1 MLGLSNS
8 LQTSVYIAGGPPYS
22 LKLDGSSDHGRAEHH
37 SSLKPTDAITISCWI
52 NIDAEH
58 GGSGWGFIN
67 SGGNQ
72 DHEQTVIGSKKV
84 GGWDIRVTYAGTE
97 NNPVVKIKSSIR
109 VSNNN
114 IGATDEGYL
123 EVLWG
128 GVVSSTN
135 PDTALH
141 EIKDFSGWVHLAL
154 TYTTSGVASLYINGN
169 KDLNEGD
176 VDTSATQTT
185 TGVNGATIVY
195 NHDTKVFIGA
205 DAIGLG
211 DNPQNGLIGGLV
223 DDYAIWSSAL
233 SDAAILSIY
242 NNKHAGFNLASASG
256 NYSSQASL
264 QAWWR
269 FEEGEGTTVADSS
282 SNNHVVTLV
291 NSPSWSD
298 NTSEL

>member
-1 MLGLSNS
+1 MLGLGISS
-8 LQTSVYIAGGPPYS
+8 SSYITGGPPYS
-22 LKLDGSSDHGRAEHH
+22 LQLDGNSDHGRVEHH
-37 SSLKPTDAITISCWI
+37 SSLKPTEAITISCWI

-67 SGGNQ
+67 SGGAL
-72 DHEQTVIGSKKV
+72 DHDQTVIGSKKV
-84 GGWDIRVTYAGTE
+84 GGWDILVAYAGTE
-97 NNPVVKIKSSIR
+97 DNPVVKIKGNIR

-114 IGATDEGYL
+114 IGAADEGYL
-123 EVLWG
+123 QVLWG
-128 GVVSSTN
+128 GLVSSTN
-135 PDTALH
+135 EETALH

-195 NHDTKVFIGA
+195 NDDTKVFIGA
-205 DAIGLG
+205 DAIGVG
-211 DNPQNGLIGGLV
+211 DSPQNGLIGGLV
-223 DDYAIWSSAL
+223 DDYAIWNTAL
-233 SDAAILSIY
+233 NDANITAIY
-242 NNKHAGFNLASASG
+242 NNRQAGFNLTNASG
-256 NYSSQASL
+256 NYNSQGSL

-282 SNNHVVTLV
+282 SNNNVMQLI

-298 NTSEL
+298 VTSEQQ